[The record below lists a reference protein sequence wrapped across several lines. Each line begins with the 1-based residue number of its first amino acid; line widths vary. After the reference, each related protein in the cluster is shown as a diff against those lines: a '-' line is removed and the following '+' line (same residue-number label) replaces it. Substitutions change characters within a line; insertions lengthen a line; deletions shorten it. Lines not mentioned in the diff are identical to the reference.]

1 MKEAID
7 KMKLAQIRQEQRTSK
22 SGIMNT
28 QTWSSGHQIEDI
40 RSDFADQI
48 RAYRQTNFVSLD
60 AMVKAASGIFGKKD
74 FERFEAGYKPTIL
87 EAKSLASL
95 FDGLDLVEER
105 NVFSPVLTAW
115 ERLVVELGGNLSAA
129 GSFEQKYFEFLE
141 PHINKTHQILLKASE
156 NRSETEAETTWNG
169 VRKWDGSVQC
179 QNTGCTGKLLISEA
193 SNTRGFYDETKR
205 LLLEYHAQKINAA
218 HTALITKYKGTEETV
233 PEARKRMIEEFRI
246 MIDAQLDGVFNYNE
260 QSVNTFNVRG
270 LFRAFLWEG
279 GEATNF
285 GDFDVDLIDFSNDAP
300 EGEEKK
306 ATQDQPEKEAYSSRG
321 AFTKLE
327 LSAIHDTGDTKASK
341 IAHRLNI
348 CSDRHRMPTCDQCR
362 TTRWTLSPD
371 TFVEPTNYFQS
382 LAQISTQTALESIL
396 SSSNRVDTEVYDAR
410 IVSSG
415 ESIKVSTSGKI
426 MGRSHRHTSLQIADA
441 METALRLLGS
451 ITIRSEFEDF
461 EVHASDN
468 LKGRIFTATNTSV
481 LGALAKQLKK
491 LKPTL
496 FFLDE
501 ENPVIAQDEWAGKVA
516 GQILH
521 AMGANGHMF
530 NTRKPGGV
538 MFSTGDTSN
547 HSPNMLTLNSEIW
560 QQIMEHFNSS
570 DENGIT
576 RNTLE
581 EAVAEDMNLPMISPP
596 RDYNQYGAGGYLT
609 KTMQSRYPMISNNKN
624 EELLGHRRFNP
635 SEEAIAS
642 LNYLQKTEWRADRR
656 VMDVALEVLRNV
668 VKETIV
674 EQFEVLSSQN
684 EEGKQTYVFGL
695 KMQPRITQNQVSAWA
710 RTGDFV
716 HDHTTE
722 AGGATSFYHPWVFEW
737 RGRMMTCTTLLSPQN
752 DDLSRGVLR
761 FANSTPLSEDGWVW
775 LQRHTAALMRGQ
787 EIFDK
792 DGLIFEGLEYL
803 VGTKTIKH
811 VKEEWK
817 NIQRLMEDKK
827 WQSYDVA
834 VQEPLFKSVVDAIAT
849 DPLGT
854 FGAWGEGD
862 VFTAK
867 CEGFQRLS
875 ACTVL
880 SQAYGEGGIGAEV
893 SLPISHDASSSI
905 YQHASALVRDKKMAK
920 SVNVL
925 PNDSGMPADVYLEIV
940 NHTKK
945 RWHEKGNPLYLKRL
959 MSKEDSEDLANT
971 LLTRKFAKKPV
982 MTIGYG
988 ATTYGITSSFLT
1000 HNGKAKGIL
1009 GAYVFV
1015 NKETHEQVDVP
1026 ESEEERN
1033 ANKKNQWWRVT
1044 AHPASL
1050 LGDVLKD
1057 VDPALHNPIAQ
1068 TIVDELET
1076 STYEV
1081 LPGIKLVQQFLAR
1094 QSEQA
1099 VSKIVQ
1105 WDLVDGCRVRNI
1117 KLESE
1122 GSQRVEAWMSSLSS
1136 SKERQAS
1143 VDKINKLLMVRGTDL
1158 KMPITA
1164 TKRSTLIE
1172 HLVSEA
1178 EDSVKQPLRGRISS
1192 LLKPIDV
1199 ELSEAFKEYEALTR
1213 RSTFSRRIIADER
1226 DSGGE
1231 ARGLS
1236 PNFIHSHDA
1245 CHMRLVLNDMDD
1257 EGIRDAWSVH
1267 DAFGAHPNHMHF
1279 VRSSAITSFVRTH
1292 TNQNGKGILFEM
1304 APGLFTDIV
1313 KPTMSIKEVEAVD
1326 SNEQLLSEYLIS

>member
-1 MKEAID
+1 MKEVID

-22 SGIMNT
+22 SRIMNT

-48 RAYRQTNFVSLD
+48 RAYRQTNFASLD

-95 FDGLDLVEER
+95 FDGLNLVEER

-115 ERLVVELGGNLSAA
+115 ERLVVELGGDLVAA

-205 LLLEYHAQKINAA
+205 LLLEYHKQKINAA
-218 HTALITKYKGTEETV
+218 STAMITKYKQTEETV
-233 PEARKRMIEEFRI
+233 PQARKRIIEEFKI
-246 MIDAQLDGVFNYNE
+246 MVDAQLDGVFNYKE

-270 LFRAFLWEG
+270 VFRAFLWEG

-285 GDFDVDLIDFSNDAP
+285 GDFDIDLIDFSND
-300 EGEEKK
+300 
-306 ATQDQPEKEAYSSRG
+306 EAIGNKGYSSRG

-327 LSAIHDTGDTKASK
+327 LSAIHDTGDIKASK

-348 CSDRHRMPTCDQCR
+348 CADRHRMPTCDRCR
-362 TTRWTLSPD
+362 TTKWTLSPD
-371 TFVEPTNYFQS
+371 TYVEPANYFQS
-382 LAQISTQTALESIL
+382 IAQTSTQVALESIL
-396 SSSNRVDTEVYDAR
+396 SSSNRVDTEVYNAR
-410 IVSSG
+410 ILSSG
-415 ESIKVSTSGKI
+415 KSIKVSTSGKI
-426 MGRSHRHTSLQIADA
+426 VGRGHRHTSLQIADA

-451 ITIRSEFEDF
+451 ITIKSEFGDI
-461 EVHASDN
+461 EVRASDN
-468 LKGRIFTATNTSV
+468 VKARIFTATNTSV

-501 ENPVIAQDEWAGKVA
+501 ESPVIAQDEWAGKVA

-530 NTRKPGGV
+530 STRKPRGV
-538 MFSTGDTSN
+538 VFSTGDTSN
-547 HSPNMLTLNSEIW
+547 HSHNMLTLNPEIW
-560 QQIMEHFNSS
+560 QQIMERFNSS
-570 DENGIT
+570 DDNGIT

-581 EAVAEDMNLPMISPP
+581 EAVGEDMNLPMISPP

-674 EQFEVLSSQN
+674 DQFEVLSDEN

-695 KMQPRITQNQVSAWA
+695 KMQPRITQNQVAAWK

-722 AGGATSFYHPWVFEW
+722 AGDAMSFYHPWVFEW

-761 FANSTPLSEDGWVW
+761 FANSTPLSEDGWIW

-787 EIFDK
+787 EIFHES
-792 DGLIFEGLEYL
+792 GAIFEGLECL
-803 VGTKTIKH
+803 VVTKTTKQ
-811 VKEEWK
+811 VKDEWG
-817 NIQRLMEDKK
+817 NIQALMKDKK
-827 WQSYDVA
+827 WQSYDLA
-834 VQEPLFKSVVDAIAT
+834 VREPLFKSVVEAIAAN
-849 DPLGT
+849 PLGT
-854 FGAWGEGD
+854 FEAWGRGD

-875 ACTVL
+875 ACIVL
-880 SQAYGEGGIGAEV
+880 SQAYVEGGIGAEV

-945 RWHEKGNPLYLKRL
+945 RWHEKGNPLYLKGL
-959 MSKEDSEDLANT
+959 MSKEDSKDLANT

-1015 NKETHEQVDVP
+1015 NKETNEQVDVP
-1026 ESEEERN
+1026 ESEEECN

-1068 TIVDELET
+1068 TIVDELEK
-1076 STYEV
+1076 STYQV
-1081 LPGIKLVQQFLAR
+1081 LPGIKLVQEFLAR
-1094 QSEQA
+1094 QSEEA

-1105 WDLVDGCRVRNI
+1105 WDLVDGCTVRNI

-1122 GSQRVEAWMSSLSS
+1122 GSQKVEAWMSNLSS

-1143 VDKINKLLMVRGTDL
+1143 VDKINKLLKVRGTDL
-1158 KMPITA
+1158 KMPIAA

-1172 HLVSEA
+1172 HIVGEA
-1178 EDSVKQPLRGRISS
+1178 KDSVKRPLRGRISS

-1245 CHMRLVLNDMDD
+1245 CHMRLVLNDMDG

-1304 APGLFTDIV
+1304 APSLFADIV
-1313 KPTMSIKEVEAVD
+1313 KPTMSIKEVEAVG

>member
-1 MKEAID
+1 
-7 KMKLAQIRQEQRTSK
+7 
-22 SGIMNT
+22 
-28 QTWSSGHQIEDI
+28 
-40 RSDFADQI
+40 
-48 RAYRQTNFVSLD
+48 
-60 AMVKAASGIFGKKD
+60 
-74 FERFEAGYKPTIL
+74 
-87 EAKSLASL
+87 
-95 FDGLDLVEER
+95 
-105 NVFSPVLTAW
+105 
-115 ERLVVELGGNLSAA
+115 
-129 GSFEQKYFEFLE
+129 
-141 PHINKTHQILLKASE
+141 
-156 NRSETEAETTWNG
+156 
-169 VRKWDGSVQC
+169 
-179 QNTGCTGKLLISEA
+179 
-193 SNTRGFYDETKR
+193 
-205 LLLEYHAQKINAA
+205 
-218 HTALITKYKGTEETV
+218 
-233 PEARKRMIEEFRI
+233 
-246 MIDAQLDGVFNYNE
+246 
-260 QSVNTFNVRG
+260 
-270 LFRAFLWEG
+270 
-279 GEATNF
+279 
-285 GDFDVDLIDFSNDAP
+285 
-300 EGEEKK
+300 
-306 ATQDQPEKEAYSSRG
+306 
-321 AFTKLE
+321 
-327 LSAIHDTGDTKASK
+327 
-341 IAHRLNI
+341 
-348 CSDRHRMPTCDQCR
+348 
-362 TTRWTLSPD
+362 
-371 TFVEPTNYFQS
+371 
-382 LAQISTQTALESIL
+382 
-396 SSSNRVDTEVYDAR
+396 
-410 IVSSG
+410 
-415 ESIKVSTSGKI
+415 
-426 MGRSHRHTSLQIADA
+426 

-451 ITIRSEFEDF
+451 ITIKSEFGDI
-461 EVHASDN
+461 EVRASDN
-468 LKGRIFTATNTSV
+468 VKARIFTATNTSV

-501 ENPVIAQDEWAGKVA
+501 ESPVIAQDEWAGKVA

-530 NTRKPGGV
+530 STRKPRGV
-538 MFSTGDTSN
+538 VFSTGDTSN
-547 HSPNMLTLNSEIW
+547 HSHNMLTLNPEIW
-560 QQIMEHFNSS
+560 QQIMERFNSS
-570 DENGIT
+570 DDNGIT

-581 EAVAEDMNLPMISPP
+581 EAVGEDMNLPMISPP

-674 EQFEVLSSQN
+674 DQFEVLSDEN

-695 KMQPRITQNQVSAWA
+695 KMQPRITQNQVAAWK

-722 AGGATSFYHPWVFEW
+722 AGDAMSFYHPWVFEW

-761 FANSTPLSEDGWVW
+761 FANSTPLSEDGWIW

-787 EIFDK
+787 EIFHES
-792 DGLIFEGLEYL
+792 GAIFEGLECL
-803 VGTKTIKH
+803 VVTKTTKQ
-811 VKEEWK
+811 VKDEWG
-817 NIQRLMEDKK
+817 NIQALMKDKK
-827 WQSYDVA
+827 WQSYDLA
-834 VQEPLFKSVVDAIAT
+834 VREPLFKSVVEAIAAN
-849 DPLGT
+849 PLGT
-854 FGAWGEGD
+854 FEAWGRGD

-875 ACTVL
+875 ACIVL
-880 SQAYGEGGIGAEV
+880 SQAYVEGGIGAEV

-945 RWHEKGNPLYLKRL
+945 RWHEKGNPLYLKGL
-959 MSKEDSEDLANT
+959 MSKEDSKDLANT

-1015 NKETHEQVDVP
+1015 NKETNEQVDVP
-1026 ESEEERN
+1026 ESEEECN

-1068 TIVDELET
+1068 TIVDELEK
-1076 STYEV
+1076 STYQV
-1081 LPGIKLVQQFLAR
+1081 LPGIKLVQEFLAL
-1094 QSEQA
+1094 QSEEA

-1105 WDLVDGCRVRNI
+1105 WDLVDGCTVRNI

-1122 GSQRVEAWMSSLSS
+1122 GSQKVEAWMSNLSS

-1143 VDKINKLLMVRGTDL
+1143 VDKINKLLKVRGTDL
-1158 KMPITA
+1158 KMPIAA

-1245 CHMRLVLNDMDD
+1245 CHMRLVLNDMDG

-1304 APGLFTDIV
+1304 APSLFADIV
-1313 KPTMSIKEVEAVD
+1313 KPTMSIKEVEAVG

>member
-1 MKEAID
+1 MEEEIEQR
-7 KMKLAQIRQEQRTSK
+7 KLAQIRQEQKTSK
-22 SGIMNT
+22 RGIVKT

-40 RSDFADQI
+40 RSDFSDQI
-48 RAYRQTNFVSLD
+48 RAYRKANFNSLN
-60 AMVKAASGIFGKKD
+60 AMIKAAGGAFGKKD
-74 FERFEAGYKPTIL
+74 IERFEAGYKPTVI

-95 FDGLDLVEER
+95 FSGLDLVEER

-115 ERLVVELGGNLSAA
+115 ERLVVELGGDLATT

-141 PHINKTHQILLKASE
+141 PHINKTHQILVKANE
-156 NRSETEAETTWNG
+156 NRSETEADTTWNG
-169 VRKWDGSVQC
+169 VRRWDGSVQC
-179 QNTGCTGKLLISEA
+179 QNTGCSGKLLISEA
-193 SNTRGFYDETKR
+193 SNTRNFYDATKHQ
-205 LLLEYHAQKINAA
+205 LLEYHKQKINEAPTTTIA
-218 HTALITKYKGTEETV
+218 EYKDVEETV
-233 PEARKRMIEEFRI
+233 PEARKRIIEEFSNK
-246 MIDAQLDGVFNYNE
+246 IDDQLVGIFNYKQ
-260 QSVNTFNVRG
+260 QSINTFNVRG
-270 LFRAFLWEG
+270 LFRAFLWESS
-279 GEATNF
+279 EVTKF
-285 GDFDVDLIDFSNDAP
+285 GDFDVDLVDFSSHDP
-300 EGEEKK
+300 LSDKVESG
-306 ATQDQPEKEAYSSRG
+306 DEAYSSRG

-327 LSAIHDTGDTKASK
+327 LSAIHNTGDIKASK

-348 CSDRHRMPTCDQCR
+348 CADRHRMPTCNQCR
-362 TTRWTLSPD
+362 VTKWTLSPE
-371 TFVEPTNYFQS
+371 TYVEPTNYFQS
-382 LAQISTQTALESIL
+382 IAQISTQVALESIL
-396 SSSNRVDTEVYDAR
+396 SSSNRVDTEVYNAR

-415 ESIKVSTSGKI
+415 ESIKVSTSGEI
-426 MGRSHRHTSLQIADA
+426 LGRSHRHTSLQIADA

-451 ITIRSEFEDF
+451 ITIGSKSGDI

-468 LKGRIFTATNTSV
+468 VKGRIFTATNTSV

-491 LKPTL
+491 LKPIL

-516 GQILH
+516 GQLLH

-530 NTRKPGGV
+530 STRKPRGV
-538 MFSTGDTSN
+538 AFSTGDTSN
-547 HSPNMLTLNSEIW
+547 HSHNMLTLNSEIW
-560 QQIMEHFNSS
+560 QQIMERFNSS
-570 DENGIT
+570 DEQGIT

-581 EAVAEDMNLPMISPP
+581 EAVSKDMNLPMLSPP

-609 KTMQSRYPMISNNKN
+609 KTMQARYPMISNNKN

-642 LNYLQKTEWRADRR
+642 LNYLQKTEWRADRN
-656 VMDVALEVLRNV
+656 VMDVALDVLRNV
-668 VKETIV
+668 VQETIV
-674 EQFEVLSSQN
+674 EQFEVLSAQD
-684 EEGKQTYVFGL
+684 EEGKQTHVLGL
-695 KMQPRITQNQVSAWA
+695 KRQPKITQNQVSEWK

-716 HDHTTE
+716 HEHTTE
-722 AGGATSFYHPWVFEW
+722 TGGAMSFYHPWVFEW

-761 FANSTPLSEDGWVW
+761 FAKPAPLSENGWNW

-787 EIFDK
+787 EIFHE
-792 DGLIFEGLEYL
+792 DGSIFNGLECL
-803 VGTKTIKH
+803 VGTKTIKQ
-811 VKEEWK
+811 VEDEWK
-817 NIQRLMEDKK
+817 NIQSLMEDKK
-827 WQSYDVA
+827 WNSYDVA
-834 VQEPLFKSVVDAIAT
+834 VREPLFKLVIDAIAA

-854 FGAWGEGD
+854 FEAWGRGD

-875 ACTVL
+875 ACIVL
-880 SQAYGEGGIGAEV
+880 SHAYAEGGIGAEV

-925 PNDSGMPADVYLEIV
+925 SNDSGKPADVYLEIV

-945 RWHEKGNPLYLKRL
+945 RWEENGNPLFKNGL
-959 MSKEDSEDLANT
+959 MSDADSKTLANN

-1015 NKETHEQVDVP
+1015 DKKTNEQVAVP
-1026 ESEEERN
+1026 DNEEERN

-1050 LGDVLKD
+1050 LGEVLKD
-1057 VDPALHNPIAQ
+1057 VDPALHAPIAK
-1068 TIVDELET
+1068 TIVDELEK

-1081 LPGIKLVQQFLAR
+1081 LPGIKLVQKFLAR
-1094 QSEQA
+1094 QSEEA

-1122 GSQRVEAWMSSLSS
+1122 GSQKVEAWMSNLSS
-1136 SKERQAS
+1136 SEERQAS
-1143 VDKINKLLMVRGTDL
+1143 VDKINNLLKVRGTDIQ
-1158 KMPITA
+1158 MPITA
-1164 TKRSTLIE
+1164 TERRTLIE
-1172 HLVSEA
+1172 AIVAEA
-1178 EDSVKQPLRGRISS
+1178 KDSVMRSLKGRISS
-1192 LLKPIDV
+1192 LLEPFDL
-1199 ELSEAFKEYEALTR
+1199 ELSEAFKEHEALTK
-1213 RSTFSRRIIADER
+1213 RSTFSRRIIAEER
-1226 DSGGE
+1226 DGMGE

-1245 CHMRLVLNDMDD
+1245 CHMRLVLNDMDA

-1267 DAFGAHPNHMHF
+1267 DAFGAHPNHMDI

-1292 TNQNGKGILFEM
+1292 TNENGNGILFEM
-1304 APGLFTDIV
+1304 APSLFADIV
-1313 KPTMSIKEVEAVD
+1313 KPTMSIEEVKAVD
-1326 SNEQLLSEYLIS
+1326 TNGKLRSEYLIS